1 MEYPQFLMIILT
13 FVMPMLMLKLW
24 SNKLQN
30 NSQQKKLPPSPKKL
44 PFIGNLHQILVG
56 NNNLP
61 TYKIL
66 HKLSKENGP
75 LMFLQLGSIPTLV
88 ISSASVARDM
98 FKAHDLILSSRPQ
111 MYASKWLNYNGQG
124 ITFAPYGEHWREV
137 RKIVMLEILS
147 VKRVQSFRSTREKE
161 IERMMNSIVQRFPN
175 HVNLSELT
183 TALTNDIICTISFGT
198 KYDGIERNNG
208 NVKSEA
214 LEILHTLQSLFGMV
228 NVADFYPWLGW
239 FVNKFNGVNGRLKKC
254 TREMD
259 EFFDKI
265 IEKHQETSIG
275 DHETF
280 VDVLLRLQKDPNQTI
295 ALTNTHVKGLLMDMF
310 AAGTYTSSV
319 TIVWLMT
326 ELIKN
331 PSVMKKAQN
340 EIRHV
345 IKEKQ
350 RVEES
355 DLSKLSY
362 LKLVIKETLRMHP
375 PTPLLVPKESYE
387 TCKFGEYEIPA
398 KTRIFVNA
406 MAISMD
412 PTVWDN
418 PTKFDPERFV
428 NSSIDYRGQDFELI
442 PFGVGRR
449 GCPGINFATMLIE
462 IAVAN
467 LLYCFD
473 WSLPKGMTEDD
484 VNMDEAV
491 GLTMAKKEP
500 LILVA
505 TPKSF

>member
-1 MEYPQFLMIILT
+1 MEYQQFLMIILT
-13 FVMPMLMLKLW
+13 FVMPMLVLKLW
-24 SNKLQN
+24 SKLQN
-30 NSQQKKLPPSPKKL
+30 TTQQKKLPPCPKKL
-44 PFIGNLHQILVG
+44 PFIGNLHQLRG
-56 NNNLP
+56 KNLP

-66 HKLSKENGP
+66 YNLSKEYGP

-88 ISSASVARDM
+88 ISSSSVARDM

-111 MYASKWLNYNGQG
+111 MYAAKWLNYNGQG

-147 VKRVQSFRSTREKE
+147 MKRVQSFRSTRENE
-161 IERMMNSIVQRFPN
+161 IERMIDSIVRCCPSP
-175 HVNLSELT
+175 VNLTELART
-183 TALTNDIICTISFGT
+183 LTNDIICTITFGT
-198 KYDGIERNNG
+198 KYGGVERGNG
-208 NVKSEA
+208 NVNSEA
-214 LEILHTLQSLFGMV
+214 SEILQTLQILFGMF

-239 FVNKFNGVNGRLKKC
+239 FVNKFNGVNERLKKC
-254 TREMD
+254 SREMD

-265 IEKHQETSIG
+265 IQEHQETSVG

-280 VDVLLRLQKDPNQTI
+280 VDVLIRLQKDPNQTI

-310 AAGTYTSSV
+310 GAGTYTASA
-319 TIVWLMT
+319 TIVWMMT

-331 PSVMKKAQN
+331 PSIMKKAQD
-340 EIRHV
+340 EVRQA
-345 IKEKQ
+345 IKGKQ
-350 RVEES
+350 RVEEN
-355 DLSKLSY
+355 DLPKLSY
-362 LKLVIKETLRMHP
+362 LKLIIKETLRMHP
-375 PTPLLVPKESYE
+375 PAPLLVPKESYE
-387 TCKFGEYEIPA
+387 PCKFGEYEIPA

-418 PTKFDPERFV
+418 PTKFDPERFA
-428 NSSIDYRGQDFELI
+428 NSSIDYRGHDFEFI

-449 GCPGINFATMLIE
+449 GCPGINFAILLIE

-467 LLYCFD
+467 MLYCFD
-473 WSLPKGMTEDD
+473 WSLPKGMTKDD

-500 LILVA
+500 LILVG
-505 TPKSF
+505 TPKQ